1 VVSRANTRETLNALN
16 VFYSYALNYAHNTLE
31 WQHFY
36 SGFSVAS
43 DKVEYRPFQPGTRQ
57 KMTDTAENPVK
68 TSCSPLEPPAI
79 GIENL
84 TWSGLYGSAAGLAL
98 VEAAKQAAGPVIVL
112 MVNARRQ
119 QQLADEIHFY
129 AKGSELSVIHFPDWE
144 CLPYDAFSP
153 HQDVT
158 SRRLSA
164 LAGLQAQKQCI
175 ILTTVSA
182 ALHRLAPRE
191 YVQAHS
197 LLLKTG
203 DTIDVTEFRQQL
215 IRNGY
220 QSVSQVMEPGEFAV
234 RGGLVDLFPMGQAV
248 PYRLDLFGD
257 ELEAIRTF
265 DPGSQRSGPALPQVE
280 LLPAREYPL
289 NEQAINRFRQAFRAR
304 FSGDP
309 QQTVIYR
316 DVSQGISPAG
326 IEYYLPLFFQK
337 TNTLFDYLPEHTSWI
352 LEPETVPGIRA
363 FHDEVQDRYQQL
375 SHDIERPIL
384 EPDEIVITPDAF
396 LRDLN
401 RYSRIELRPLLT
413 DTAQQ
418 ELATIDQ
425 LIFDTQVPPALPVD
439 HKSEQPYHAL
449 CSYLD
454 KHPGRALLVCASAG
468 RRETLRHLLNEHGMR
483 PPDVANWQ
491 AFLEGNEKL
500 GLTIADLEKGLELNE
515 PRVSVISETQLYG
528 ERASQRR
535 HRSALNRSPD
545 AIIRSLAELR
555 IGDPVVHEEYGVGRY
570 LGLQTLDVGDGKTE
584 FLTLEYAGG
593 DKLYIPVFAL
603 HFISRY
609 TGTSPE
615 NAPLHRLGGDAW
627 EKAKTRA
634 RQKAHDAAVE
644 ILELQAL
651 RAARKGHAFPVHD
664 DHYLAFADA
673 FPFEETPDQERA
685 ITEVISDMESSK
697 PMDRLVC
704 GDVGFGKTEVALRA
718 AFMAIHG
725 NKQVAVLVPTTLLA
739 QQHFQNFADRFADSA
754 VNVKLLSRFQGKS
767 EQAAIL
773 KDLDDGKVDIVIG
786 THRLLQEDIRFS
798 NLGLVIIDEEHRFG
812 VRQKERLKKLRAE
825 VDILTLTATPIPRTL
840 NLSLS
845 GMRDISI
852 IATPPEERLAVK
864 TFVLEWNSGLIREAI
879 LREIRRGGQVFYLHN
894 EVRTMEKAVSQL
906 HDLVPEAE
914 IRMAHGQMAEREL
927 EHIMLDFYH
936 QRFNVLVCSTIIE
949 SGIDIPTANTI
960 VIERA
965 DKFGLAQLHQLRGRV
980 GRSNHR
986 AYAYLLTPPKR
997 TMTNDARK
1005 RLEAIGSLD
1014 ELGAGFVLAS
1024 HDLEIRGAGELLGE
1038 SQSGEI
1044 DEVGFTLYAELLN
1057 RAIESIKQ
1065 GKDITVEKT
1074 AGAEVNVHAP
1084 ALLPEDYLTDVHMRL
1099 ILYKRIANA
1108 AVKEE
1113 LNDLKEEMID
1123 RFGLLPDPAKLLFD
1137 VTEIKIAA
1145 SQLGIKKIDAGPKG
1159 ARIDFVDQPNIE
1171 PTALIRLMQSQPKRF
1186 RLDGPSR
1193 LRVMQETADAGERI
1207 QMLREIVA
1215 QIGPEHQ
1222 LAGVIL

>member
-1 VVSRANTRETLNALN
+1 
-16 VFYSYALNYAHNTLE
+16 
-31 WQHFY
+31 
-36 SGFSVAS
+36 
-43 DKVEYRPFQPGTRQ
+43 
-57 KMTDTAENPVK
+57 MTDIDANPVK
-68 TSCSPLEPPAI
+68 APCSPLNPPAI
-79 GIENL
+79 GVDNR

-112 MVNARRQ
+112 LANARRQ

-129 AKGSELSVIHFPDWE
+129 AAGSELPIIHFPDWE

-164 LAGLQAQKQCI
+164 LAGLPDQKHCI

-203 DTIDVTEFRQQL
+203 DKVDVTEFRQQL
-215 IRNGY
+215 VRNGY

-234 RGGLVDLFPMGQAV
+234 RGGLVDLFPMGQTV

-265 DPGSQRSGPALPQVE
+265 DPGSQRSGPALSQVE

-289 NEQAINRFRQAFRAR
+289 NEQAINQFRQAFRAR

-337 TNTLFDYLPEHTSWI
+337 TDSLFDYLPENTSWI
-352 LEPETVPGIRA
+352 LEPETVPGIRS
-363 FHDEVQDRYQQL
+363 FHDEVRDRYQQL

-384 EPDEIVITPDAF
+384 EPDEIVISPDAF

-401 RYSRIELRPLLT
+401 RYTRVELRPLLT
-413 DTAQQ
+413 DTVQQ
-418 ELATIDQ
+418 DLVTNDQ
-425 LIFDTQVPPALPVD
+425 LIFSTQVPPTLSVD

-449 CSYLD
+449 CNYLD
-454 KHPGRALLVCASAG
+454 KHPGRVLLVSASAG
-468 RRETLRHLLNEHGMR
+468 RRETLRHLLNEHGMN

-491 AFLEGNEKL
+491 AFLTGNEKF
-500 GLTIADLEKGLELNE
+500 GLVIADLEKGLELDA
-515 PRVSVISETQLYG
+515 PRISVISETQLYG

-651 RAARKGHAFPVHD
+651 RAARQGHAFPVHD

-739 QQHFQNFADRFADSA
+739 QQHYQNFADRFADSP
-754 VNVKLLSRFQGKS
+754 VNVKLLSRFQSKS

-914 IRMAHGQMAEREL
+914 IRMAHGQMAERDL

-997 TMTNDARK
+997 TMTNDAIK

-1084 ALLPEDYLTDVHMRL
+1084 ALLPEDYLSDVHMRL

-1108 AVKEE
+1108 ATGEE

-1123 RFGLLPDPAKLLFD
+1123 RFGLLPDAAKLLFD
-1137 VTEIKIAA
+1137 VTEIKIDA
-1145 SQLGIKKIDAGPKG
+1145 SRLGIKKIDAGPKG
-1159 ARIDFVDQPNIE
+1159 ARIDFVAQPNIE

-1193 LRVMQETADAGERI
+1193 LRVMQETANAGERV

-1215 QIGPEHQ
+1215 QMKPES
-1222 LAGVIL
+1222 

>member
-1 VVSRANTRETLNALN
+1 
-16 VFYSYALNYAHNTLE
+16 
-31 WQHFY
+31 
-36 SGFSVAS
+36 
-43 DKVEYRPFQPGTRQ
+43 
-57 KMTDTAENPVK
+57 MTDIAANPVK
-68 TSCSPLEPPAI
+68 APCSPLNPPAI
-79 GIENL
+79 GVDNR

-112 MVNARRQ
+112 LANARRQ

-129 AKGSELSVIHFPDWE
+129 AAGSELPIIHFPDWE

-164 LAGLQAQKQCI
+164 LAGLPDQKHCI

-203 DTIDVTEFRQQL
+203 DKVDVTEFRQQL
-215 IRNGY
+215 VRNGY

-234 RGGLVDLFPMGQAV
+234 RGGLVDLFPMGQTV

-265 DPGSQRSGPALPQVE
+265 DPGSQRSGPALSQVE

-289 NEQAINRFRQAFRAR
+289 NEQAINQFRQAFRAR

-337 TNTLFDYLPEHTSWI
+337 TDSLFDYLPENTSWI
-352 LEPETVPGIRA
+352 LEPETVPGIRS
-363 FHDEVQDRYQQL
+363 FHDEVRDRYQQL

-384 EPDEIVITPDAF
+384 EPDEIVISPDAF

-401 RYSRIELRPLLT
+401 RYTRVELRPLLT
-413 DTAQQ
+413 DTVQQ
-418 ELATIDQ
+418 DLVTNDQ
-425 LIFDTQVPPALPVD
+425 LIFSTQVPPTLSVD

-449 CSYLD
+449 CNYLD
-454 KHPGRALLVCASAG
+454 KHPGRVLLVSASAG
-468 RRETLRHLLNEHGMR
+468 RRETLRHLLNEHGMN

-491 AFLEGNEKL
+491 AFLTGNEKF
-500 GLTIADLEKGLELNE
+500 GLVIADLEKGLELDA
-515 PRVSVISETQLYG
+515 PRISVISETQLYG

-651 RAARKGHAFPVHD
+651 RAARQGHAFPVHD

-739 QQHFQNFADRFADSA
+739 QQHYQNFADRFADSP
-754 VNVKLLSRFQGKS
+754 VNVKLLSRFQSKS

-914 IRMAHGQMAEREL
+914 IRMAHGQMAERDL

-997 TMTNDARK
+997 TMTNDAIK

-1084 ALLPEDYLTDVHMRL
+1084 ALLPEDYLSDVHMRL

-1108 AVKEE
+1108 ATGEE

-1123 RFGLLPDPAKLLFD
+1123 RFGLLPDAAKLLFD
-1137 VTEIKIAA
+1137 VTEIKIDA
-1145 SQLGIKKIDAGPKG
+1145 SRLGIKKIDAGPKG
-1159 ARIDFVDQPNIE
+1159 ARIDFVAQPNIE

-1193 LRVMQETADAGERI
+1193 LRVMQETANAGERV

-1215 QIGPEHQ
+1215 QMKPES
-1222 LAGVIL
+1222 

>member
-1 VVSRANTRETLNALN
+1 
-16 VFYSYALNYAHNTLE
+16 
-31 WQHFY
+31 
-36 SGFSVAS
+36 
-43 DKVEYRPFQPGTRQ
+43 
-57 KMTDTAENPVK
+57 MTETAENPLK
-68 TSCSPLEPPAI
+68 TPCSPLNPPAI
-79 GIENL
+79 GIENR
-84 TWSGLYGSAAGLAL
+84 TWSGLYGSSAGLAL
-98 VEAAKQAAGPVIVL
+98 VEAAKQASGPVLVL
-112 MVNARRQ
+112 LSSARRQ

-129 AKGSELSVIHFPDWE
+129 AAGSNLPIIHFPDWE

-164 LAGLQAQKQCI
+164 LAGLPEQKQCI

-182 ALHRLAPRE
+182 AMHRLAPRE
-191 YVQAHS
+191 YVQAYS
-197 LLLKTG
+197 LLLRKG
-203 DTIDVTEFRQQL
+203 DPIDVNEFRQQL
-215 IRNGY
+215 VRNGY
-220 QSVSQVMEPGEFAV
+220 QGVSQVMEPGEFAV
-234 RGGLVDLFPMGQAV
+234 RGGLIDLFPMGQAV

-257 ELEAIRTF
+257 ELETIRTF
-265 DPGSQRSGPALPQVE
+265 DPGSQRSGPALSQVE

-289 NEQAINRFRQAFRAR
+289 NEQAINQFRQAFRAR

-337 TNTLFDYLPEHTSWI
+337 TESLFDYLPDNTSWI
-352 LEPETVPGIRA
+352 LEPETVPGLRT

-384 EPDEIVITPDAF
+384 TPEEIFVSPDAF

-413 DTAQQ
+413 DTGQQ
-418 ELATIDQ
+418 ELATINP
-425 LIFDTQVPPALPVD
+425 LVFETQVPPTLSVD

-449 CSYLD
+449 CNYLD
-454 KHPGRALLVCASAG
+454 KHPGRALLVSASAG
-468 RRETLRHLLNEHGMR
+468 RRETLRHLLNEHGMH
-483 PPDVANWQ
+483 PPDVTNWQ
-491 AFLEGNEKL
+491 TFLDGNEKI
-500 GLTIADLEKGLELNE
+500 GLAVADLEKGLELDT
-515 PRVSVISETQLYG
+515 PRLSVISETQLYG

-627 EKAKTRA
+627 EKAKSRA

-651 RAARKGHAFPVHD
+651 RAARKGHAFPAHD

-685 ITEVISDMESSK
+685 ITEVISDIESSK

-739 QQHFQNFADRFADSA
+739 QQHYQNFADRFADSA
-754 VNVKLLSRFQGKS
+754 VNVRLLSRFQSKS

-773 KDLDDGKVDIVIG
+773 KELDEGKVDIVIG

-798 NLGLVIIDEEHRFG
+798 SLGLVIIDEEHRFG

-914 IRMAHGQMAEREL
+914 IQMAHGQMAEREL

-997 TMTNDARK
+997 TITNDARK

-1084 ALLPEDYLTDVHMRL
+1084 ALLPEDYLPDVHMRL

-1108 AVKEE
+1108 ATSEE
-1113 LNDLKEEMID
+1113 LNELKEEMID
-1123 RFGLLPDPAKLLFD
+1123 RFGLLPDAAKLLFE
-1137 VTEIKIAA
+1137 VTELKIGA
-1145 SQLGIKKIDAGPKG
+1145 SRLGIKKIDAGPKG
-1159 ARIDFVDQPNIE
+1159 ARIDFVAQPNIE
-1171 PTALIRLMQSQPKRF
+1171 PTALIQLMQSQPKRF
-1186 RLDGPSR
+1186 RLDGPNR
-1193 LRVMQETADAGERI
+1193 LRVVQETTEPGERV

-1215 QIGPEHQ
+1215 QLKPES
-1222 LAGVIL
+1222 

>member
-1 VVSRANTRETLNALN
+1 
-16 VFYSYALNYAHNTLE
+16 
-31 WQHFY
+31 
-36 SGFSVAS
+36 
-43 DKVEYRPFQPGTRQ
+43 
-57 KMTDTAENPVK
+57 MTETAENPLK
-68 TSCSPLEPPAI
+68 TTCSPLNPPAI
-79 GIENL
+79 GIENR
-84 TWSGLYGSAAGLAL
+84 TWSGLYGSSAGLAL
-98 VEAAKQAAGPVIVL
+98 VEAAKHAAGPVIVL
-112 MVNARRQ
+112 LANARRQ

-129 AKGSELSVIHFPDWE
+129 AAGSDLPIIHFPDWE

-164 LAGLQAQKQCI
+164 LAGLPAQKQCI

-182 ALHRLAPRE
+182 AIHRLAPRE

-197 LLLKTG
+197 LLLRKG
-203 DTIDVTEFRQQL
+203 DSIDVNEFRQQL
-215 IRNGY
+215 VRNGY
-220 QSVSQVMEPGEFAV
+220 QGVSQVMEPGEFAV
-234 RGGLVDLFPMGQAV
+234 RGGLIDLFPMGQTV

-257 ELEAIRTF
+257 ELETIRTF
-265 DPGSQRSGPALPQVE
+265 DPGSQRSGPALTQVE

-289 NEQAINRFRQAFRAR
+289 NEHAINQFRQAFRAR

-316 DVSQGISPAG
+316 DVSQGVSPAG

-337 TNTLFDYLPEHTSWI
+337 TESLFDYLPDNTSWV
-352 LEPETVPGIRA
+352 LEPETVPGIRT

-375 SHDIERPIL
+375 SHDVERPIL
-384 EPDEIVITPDAF
+384 TPEEIFISPDAF

-413 DTAQQ
+413 DTGQQ
-418 ELATIDQ
+418 ELATINP
-425 LIFDTQVPPALPVD
+425 LVFETQVPPTLSVD

-449 CSYLD
+449 CNYLD
-454 KHPGRALLVCASAG
+454 KHPGRSLLVSASAG
-468 RRETLRHLLNEHGMR
+468 RRETLRHLLNEHGMH
-483 PPDVANWQ
+483 PPDVTNWQ
-491 AFLEGNEKL
+491 AFLDGDEKI
-500 GLTIADLEKGLELNE
+500 GLAIADLEKGLELDT
-515 PRVSVISETQLYG
+515 PRISVISETQLYG

-535 HRSALNRSPD
+535 HRSALSRSPD

-627 EKAKTRA
+627 EKAKSRA

-739 QQHFQNFADRFADSA
+739 QQHYQNFADRFADSA
-754 VNVKLLSRFQGKS
+754 VNVKLLSRFQSKS
-767 EQAAIL
+767 EQTAIL
-773 KDLDDGKVDIVIG
+773 KDLDEGKVDIVIG

-864 TFVLEWNSGLIREAI
+864 TFVLEWNSGMIREAI

-914 IRMAHGQMAEREL
+914 IQMAHGQMAEREL
-927 EHIMLDFYH
+927 EHVMLDFYH

-1084 ALLPEDYLTDVHMRL
+1084 ALLPEDYLPDVHMRL

-1108 AVKEE
+1108 ATSEE
-1113 LNDLKEEMID
+1113 LNELREEMTD
-1123 RFGLLPDPAKLLFD
+1123 RFGLLPDAAKLLFE
-1137 VTEIKIAA
+1137 VTELKIGA
-1145 SQLGIKKIDAGPKG
+1145 SRLGIKKIDAGPKG
-1159 ARIDFVDQPNIE
+1159 ARIDFVAQPNIE
-1171 PTALIRLMQSQPKRF
+1171 PTALIQLMQSQPKRF
-1186 RLDGPSR
+1186 RLDGPNR
-1193 LRVMQETADAGERI
+1193 LRVIQETAEPGERV

-1215 QIGPEHQ
+1215 QLKPEH
-1222 LAGVIL
+1222 

>member
-1 VVSRANTRETLNALN
+1 LNKNAPERL
-16 VFYSYALNYAHNTLE
+16 YSPQNPILDP
-31 WQHFY
+31 
-36 SGFSVAS
+36 SG
-43 DKVEYRPFQPGTRQ
+43 QT
-57 KMTDTAENPVK
+57 
-68 TSCSPLEPPAI
+68 I
-79 GIENL
+79 
-84 TWSGLYGSAAGLAL
+84 WSGLYGCSIGLAI
-98 VEAAKQAAGPVIVL
+98 VEAARTSDGPLLVL
-112 MVNARRQ
+112 LANERRL
-119 QQLADEIHFY
+119 QQLADEIYFFSRDSGL
-129 AKGSELSVIHFPDWE
+129 KVMRFPDWE

-158 SRRLSA
+158 SRRLSTLAA
-164 LAGLQAQKQCI
+164 LPDANNAI
-175 ILTTVSA
+175 VLTTISA
-182 ALHRLAPRE
+182 AMHRLPPAD
-191 YVQAHS
+191 YVQAYS
-197 LLLKTG
+197 LQLARG
-203 DTIDVTEFRQQL
+203 DTLDVAEFRERL
-215 IRNGY
+215 VRSGY

-234 RGGLVDLFPMGQAV
+234 RGGIIDLFPMGQGS
-248 PYRLDLFGD
+248 PFRLDLFGD
-257 ELEAIRTF
+257 ELDTIRTF
-265 DPGSQRSGPALPQVE
+265 DPATQRSGPSLERIE

-304 FSGDP
+304 FAGDP

-326 IEYYLPLFFQK
+326 IEYYLPLFFDQ
-337 TNTLFDYLPEHTSWI
+337 TATLFDYLPGTTTWI
-352 LEPETVPGIRA
+352 FEQDLQQAVDGYYN
-363 FHDEVQDRYQQL
+363 EVIERHEQL

-384 EPDEIVITPDAF
+384 SPEEVFISPTELVTKLAK
-396 LRDLN
+396 
-401 RYSRIELRPLLT
+401 YAQVELRPLLT
-413 DTAQQ
+413 DTSGDLL
-418 ELATIDQ
+418 ERVTVVYETAT
-425 LIFDTQVPPALPVD
+425 PPSLPVD
-439 HKSEQPYHAL
+439 HHKAEPYSEL
-449 CSYLD
+449 CHYLT
-454 KHPGRALLVCASAG
+454 KHQGRALLVSESPG
-468 RRETLRHLLNEHGMR
+468 RRETLRRLLNAHDLF
-483 PPDVANWQ
+483 PPDVDSWQ
-491 AFLEGNEKL
+491 AFIHGEERL
-500 GLTIADLEKGLELNE
+500 GLTVADLEKGLEL
-515 PRVSVISETQLYG
+515 PGQAISVISETQLYG
-528 ERASQRR
+528 ERAAQRR
-535 HRSALNRSPD
+535 HRSALSRTPE

-555 IGDPVVHEEYGVGRY
+555 VGDPVVHEEHGVGRY
-570 LGLQTLDVGDGKTE
+570 LGLQTLDVGDGPNE

-603 HFISRY
+603 HYISRY

-615 NAPLHRLGGDAW
+615 SAPLHRLGGDAW
-627 EKAKTRA
+627 EKAKNRA

-644 ILELQAL
+644 ILELQAI
-651 RAARKGHAFPVHD
+651 RSARQGHAFPLRD
-664 DHYLAFADA
+664 EHYVAFADA

-685 ITEVISDMESSK
+685 IEEVLEDMEASK

-739 QQHFQNFADRFADSA
+739 QQHYQNFADRFADSA
-754 VNVKLLSRFQGKS
+754 ITVKLLSRFQTKS
-767 EQAAIL
+767 EQAQIL
-773 KDLDDGKVDIVIG
+773 SDLEKGKVDIVIG
-786 THRLLQEDIRFS
+786 THRLLQADIRFG

-812 VRQKERLKKLRAE
+812 VRQKERLKKLRSE

-840 NLSLS
+840 NLALS

-852 IATPPEERLAVK
+852 IATAPEERLAVQ
-864 TFVLEWNSGLIREAI
+864 TFVVEWNSGLIREAI

-906 HDLVPEAE
+906 QDLVPEAE

-949 SGIDIPTANTI
+949 SGIDVPTANTI

-997 TMTNDARK
+997 TMTGDARK

-1044 DEVGFTLYAELLN
+1044 DEVGFTMYAELLN

-1065 GKDITVEKT
+1065 GTDLTLDT
-1074 AGAEVNVHAP
+1074 SASAGAEVNVHAP
-1084 ALLPEDYLTDVHMRL
+1084 ALLPEDYLPDVHMRL

-1108 AVKEE
+1108 ASAQE
-1113 LNDLKEEMID
+1113 LNDLREEMID
-1123 RFGLLPDPAKLLFD
+1123 RFGLLPDAAKLLFE
-1137 VTEIKIAA
+1137 VTQLKIDATR
-1145 SQLGIKKIDAGPKG
+1145 LGIRKIDAGPKG
-1159 ARIDFVDQPNIE
+1159 ARIDFIAKPNID
-1171 PTALIRLMQSQPKRF
+1171 PTSMIQLMQSQPRRY
-1186 RLDGPSR
+1186 RLDGPNR
-1193 LRVMQETADAGERI
+1193 LRVSQETKDAEERI
-1207 QMLREIVA
+1207 ELLGEIVA
-1215 QIGPEHQ
+1215 RLKPLE
-1222 LAGVIL
+1222 

>member
-1 VVSRANTRETLNALN
+1 MSETATNPEKNTYT
-16 VFYSYALNYAHNTLE
+16 
-31 WQHFY
+31 
-36 SGFSVAS
+36 
-43 DKVEYRPFQPGTRQ
+43 
-57 KMTDTAENPVK
+57 
-68 TSCSPLEPPAI
+68 PLEPPAI
-79 GIENL
+79 DAQHRSW
-84 TWSGLYGSAAGLAL
+84 TGLYGSATGLAL
-98 VEAAKQAAGPVIVL
+98 VEAARHSAGPLLVL
-112 MVNARRQ
+112 LASARRL
-119 QQLADEIHFY
+119 QQLADDIHFY
-129 AKGSELSVIHFPDWE
+129 AAGSDLPIVHFPDWE

-164 LAGLQAQKQCI
+164 LASLPTRKQCI

-182 ALHRLAPRE
+182 AMHRLAPRE
-191 YVQAHS
+191 YVQAYS
-197 LLLKTG
+197 LMLNTG
-203 DTIDVTEFRQQL
+203 DTIEVNEFRQQL

-234 RGGLVDLFPMGQAV
+234 RGGIIDLFPMGQAV

-257 ELEAIRTF
+257 ELETIRTF
-265 DPGSQRSGPALPQVE
+265 DPGSQRSGPALSKIE

-289 NEQAINRFRQAFRAR
+289 NEQAINEFRQAFRAR

-316 DVSQGISPAG
+316 DVSQGVSPAG

-337 TNTLFDYLPEHTSWI
+337 TESLFDYLPRETSWV
-352 LEPETVPGIRA
+352 LESDSIPAIHSFYNEIT
-363 FHDEVQDRYQQL
+363 DRYQQL

-384 EPDEIVITPDAF
+384 PPEDVFLSPETF
-396 LRDLN
+396 LRHLGE
-401 RYSRIELRPLLT
+401 YGRIELRPMLT

-418 ELATIDQ
+418 DFAALETIE
-425 LIFDTQVPPALPVD
+425 FETQVPPTLTVD
-439 HKSEQPYHAL
+439 HKSEHPYHAL
-449 CSYLD
+449 CNYLD
-454 KHPGRALLVCASAG
+454 NHAGRVLLVSASPG
-468 RRETLRHLLNEHGMR
+468 RRETLRHLLNEHKMF
-483 PPDVANWQ
+483 PPDIADWQ
-491 AFLEGNEKL
+491 TFLNGNEKL
-500 GLTIADLEKGLELNE
+500 GLAIADLEKGLEL
-515 PRVSVISETQLYG
+515 PGRGISLICETQLYG

-535 HRSALNRSPD
+535 HRSAINRSPD

-555 IGDPVVHEEYGVGRY
+555 VGDPVVHEEYGVGRY

-627 EKAKTRA
+627 EKAKSRA

-651 RAARKGHAFPVHD
+651 RNARKGHAFPLHD
-664 DHYLAFADA
+664 EHYMAFADA

-685 ITEVISDMESSK
+685 ITEVIGDMEIDK

-718 AFMAIHG
+718 AFMAVHG

-739 QQHFQNFADRFADSA
+739 QQHYQNFADRFADSP
-754 VNVKLLSRFQGKS
+754 VNVKLLSRFQSKT
-767 EQAAIL
+767 EQAEIL
-773 KDLDDGKVDIVIG
+773 KELDLGKVDIVIG
-786 THRLLQEDIRFS
+786 THRLLQEDIVFG

-840 NLSLS
+840 NLALS

-864 TFVLEWNSGLIREAI
+864 TFVIEWNSGLIREAI

-894 EVRTMEKAVSQL
+894 EVRTMEKAVTEL

-914 IRMAHGQMAEREL
+914 IRMAHGQLAEREL

-960 VIERA
+960 IIERA

-997 TMTNDARK
+997 TLSNDAQK

-1044 DEVGFTLYAELLN
+1044 DEVGFTLYSELLN

-1065 GKDITVEKT
+1065 GKDITVEKS

-1084 ALLPEDYLTDVHMRL
+1084 ALLPEDYLPDVHMRL

-1108 AVKEE
+1108 STGEE

-1123 RFGLLPDPAKLLFD
+1123 RFGLLPDAAKLLFS
-1137 VTEIKIAA
+1137 VTELKIEA
-1145 SQLGIKKIDAGPKG
+1145 SKLGIKKIDAGPKG
-1159 ARIDFVDQPNIE
+1159 ARIDFVAKPNIE
-1171 PTALIRLMQSQPKRF
+1171 PMALIQLMQSQPKRF
-1186 RLDGPSR
+1186 RLDGPDR
-1193 LRVMQETADAGERI
+1193 LRILQDTSNAEERI
-1207 QMLREIVA
+1207 QMLGDIIA
-1215 QIGPEHQ
+1215 QLKPGH
-1222 LAGVIL
+1222 G

>member
-1 VVSRANTRETLNALN
+1 
-16 VFYSYALNYAHNTLE
+16 
-31 WQHFY
+31 
-36 SGFSVAS
+36 
-43 DKVEYRPFQPGTRQ
+43 
-57 KMTDTAENPVK
+57 MTETAENPVK
-68 TSCSPLEPPAI
+68 TPCSPLHPPAI
-79 GIENL
+79 GVENR

-98 VEAAKQAAGPVIVL
+98 VEAAKQAAGPVVVL
-112 MVNARRQ
+112 LANARRQ

-129 AKGSELSVIHFPDWE
+129 SAGSNLSIIHFPDWE

-164 LAGLQAQKQCI
+164 LAGLPTQKQCI

-182 ALHRLAPRE
+182 AMHRLAPRE
-191 YVQAHS
+191 YVQAYS
-197 LLLKTG
+197 LVLRKG
-203 DTIDVTEFRQQL
+203 DTIDVDEFRKQL
-215 IRNGY
+215 VRNGY

-234 RGGLVDLFPMGQAV
+234 RGGLIDLFPMGQAV

-257 ELEAIRTF
+257 ELETIRTF
-265 DPGSQRSGPALPQVE
+265 DPGSQRSGPVLSQVE

-289 NEQAINRFRQAFRAR
+289 NEQAINQFRQAFRAR

-326 IEYYLPLFFQK
+326 IEYYLPLFFQQ
-337 TNTLFDYLPEHTSWI
+337 TESLFHYLPANTNWV
-352 LEPETVPGIRA
+352 LEPETVPGLRS

-384 EPDEIVITPDAF
+384 TPEEIFISPDAF

-413 DTAQQ
+413 DTGQQ
-418 ELATIDQ
+418 ELATINP
-425 LIFDTQVPPALPVD
+425 LVFETQVPPALSVD

-449 CSYLD
+449 CNYLEN
-454 KHPGRALLVCASAG
+454 HPGRALLVCASAG
-468 RRETLRHLLNEHGMR
+468 RRETLRHLLNEHGMH

-491 AFLEGNEKL
+491 AFLDGNEKI
-500 GLTIADLEKGLELNE
+500 GLTVADLEKGLELDA
-515 PRVSVISETQLYG
+515 PRISVISETQLYG

-627 EKAKTRA
+627 EKAKSRA

-651 RAARKGHAFPVHD
+651 RAARKGHAFPLHD

-718 AFMAIHG
+718 AFMAVHG

-739 QQHFQNFADRFADSA
+739 QQHYQNFADRFADSA
-754 VNVKLLSRFQGKS
+754 IHVKLLSRFQSKA
-767 EQAAIL
+767 EQNTIL
-773 KDLDDGKVDIVIG
+773 EELDKGKVDIVIG

-840 NLSLS
+840 NLALS

-894 EVRTMEKAVSQL
+894 EVRTMDKAVSQL

-914 IRMAHGQMAEREL
+914 IRMAHGQMAERDL

-960 VIERA
+960 IIERA

-980 GRSNHR
+980 GRSHHR

-997 TMTNDARK
+997 TMTNDASK

-1084 ALLPEDYLTDVHMRL
+1084 ALLPEEYLPDVHMRL

-1108 AVKEE
+1108 ASKEE
-1113 LNDLKEEMID
+1113 LNDLREEMID
-1123 RFGLLPDPAKLLFD
+1123 RFGLLPDAAKLLFE
-1137 VTEIKIAA
+1137 VTELKIFA
-1145 SQLGIKKIDAGPKG
+1145 SRLGIKKIDAGPKG
-1159 ARIDFVDQPNIE
+1159 ARIDFVAQPNIE
-1171 PTALIRLMQSQPKRF
+1171 PTALIQLMQSHPKRF

-1193 LRVMQETADAGERI
+1193 LRIIAETATAEQRI
-1207 QMLREIVA
+1207 EMLREIIA
-1215 QIGPEHQ
+1215 QLKPEH
-1222 LAGVIL
+1222 

>member
-1 VVSRANTRETLNALN
+1 
-16 VFYSYALNYAHNTLE
+16 
-31 WQHFY
+31 
-36 SGFSVAS
+36 
-43 DKVEYRPFQPGTRQ
+43 
-57 KMTDTAENPVK
+57 MTETAEIPVK
-68 TSCSPLEPPAI
+68 TTCSPLNPPAFE
-79 GIENL
+79 GGNL
-84 TWSGLYGSAAGLAL
+84 AWSGLYGSAAGLAL
-98 VEAAKQAAGPVIVL
+98 VQAAKQASGPVLVL
-112 MVNARRQ
+112 LANARRQ

-129 AKGSELSVIHFPDWE
+129 AGGSELQIIQFPDWE

-164 LAGLQAQKQCI
+164 LARLPTQKQCI
-175 ILTTVSA
+175 VLTTVSA
-182 ALHRLAPRE
+182 AMHRLVPRE
-191 YVQAHS
+191 YVQAYS
-197 LLLKTG
+197 LLLKQG
-203 DTIDVTEFRQQL
+203 DSIDVNEFRQQL

-234 RGGLVDLFPMGQAV
+234 RGGIIDLFPMGQSV
-248 PYRLDLFGD
+248 PFRLDLFGD
-257 ELEAIRTF
+257 ELDTIRTF

-280 LLPAREYPL
+280 LLPAREYPM
-289 NEQAINRFRQAFRAR
+289 NEQAINQFRQAFRAR

-316 DVSQGISPAG
+316 DVSQGINPAG

-337 TNTLFDYLPEHTSWI
+337 TESVFDYLPENTSWV
-352 LEPETVPGIRA
+352 LEPETDPGIHS
-363 FHDEVQDRYQQL
+363 FHQEVQDRYLQL

-384 EPDEIVITPDAF
+384 SPDEIFLSPDEF
-396 LRDLN
+396 LRNLDK
-401 RYSRIELRPLLT
+401 YSRIELRPLLT
-413 DTAQQ
+413 DTGQQ
-418 ELATIDQ
+418 GLATIGS
-425 LIFDTQVPPALPVD
+425 LVFEAQVPPALPVD

-449 CSYLD
+449 CNYLNM
-454 KHPGRALLVCASAG
+454 HPGRVLVVSASPG
-468 RRETLRHLLNEHGMR
+468 RRETLRHLLNEHEMY

-491 AFLEGNEKL
+491 TFLQGDEKM
-500 GLTIADLEKGLELNE
+500 GLAIADLEKGLELDS
-515 PRVSVISETQLYG
+515 PRISVICETQLYG

-535 HRSALNRSPD
+535 HRSALSRTPE

-570 LGLQTLDVGDGKTE
+570 LGLQTLDVGDGQTE

-627 EKAKTRA
+627 EKAKSRA

-651 RAARKGHAFPVHD
+651 RAARKGHAFPLHD
-664 DHYLAFADA
+664 EHYVAFADA

-685 ITEVISDMESSK
+685 ITEVIGDMESSK

-739 QQHFQNFADRFADSA
+739 QQHYQNFADRFADSP
-754 VNVKLLSRFQGKS
+754 VNVKLLSRFQSKA
-767 EQAAIL
+767 EQTAIL
-773 KDLDDGKVDIVIG
+773 EELDSGKLDIVIG

-840 NLSLS
+840 NLALS

-914 IRMAHGQMAEREL
+914 IRMAHGQMAERDL

-980 GRSNHR
+980 GRSHHR

-997 TMTNDARK
+997 SMTNDARK

-1084 ALLPEDYLTDVHMRL
+1084 ALLPEDYLPDVHMRL

-1108 AVKEE
+1108 ATGEE

-1123 RFGLLPDPAKLLFD
+1123 RFGLLPDAAKLLFD
-1137 VTEIKIAA
+1137 VTEIKIDA
-1145 SQLGIKKIDAGPKG
+1145 SRLGIKKIDAGPKG
-1159 ARIDFVDQPNIE
+1159 ARIDFVAQPNIE
-1171 PTALIRLMQSQPKRF
+1171 PTALIQLMQSQPKRY

-1193 LRVMQETADAGERI
+1193 LRILQETANAELRVK
-1207 QMLREIVA
+1207 MLRDIVA
-1215 QIGPEHQ
+1215 QLKPE
-1222 LAGVIL
+1222 L